1 MIVLTQVIHDT
12 KTNSLEA
19 TWVER
24 TIAPDTVVPE
34 STSEIEDDGGTVG
47 LVVTPAQTIPGTVID
62 VQVKCHSYADV
73 QMDLFRADAA
83 KLGTSLDEH
92 EDLIEQIEAAIVPY
106 VAPPPPPVT
115 EVSMA
120 QARKALI
127 LSGFNLADV
136 EPVFLSLPQPA
147 QALARVDWEF
157 AANVHRDNP
166 LVAAVQ
172 ASKGWTDNQVDA
184 LFSLAATL

>member
-1 MIVLTQVIHDT
+1 MIVLKQVIHDE

-19 TWVER
+19 TWVDR
-24 TIAPDTVVPE
+24 TIESDTLVPE
-34 STSEIEDDGGTVG
+34 VQAVLDSEGTE
-47 LVVTPAQTIPGTVID
+47 VTPYAPAQTIPGAITD
-62 VQVKCHSYADV
+62 VQIKCHSYADV
-73 QMDLFRADAA
+73 QMDMFRADASEM
-83 KLGTSLDEH
+83 GTSLDEY
-92 EDLIEQIEAAIVPY
+92 EDLIAQIEAAIVPY

-115 EVSMA
+115 QVTMA

-172 ASKGWTDNQVDA
+172 VSKGWTDNQVDV